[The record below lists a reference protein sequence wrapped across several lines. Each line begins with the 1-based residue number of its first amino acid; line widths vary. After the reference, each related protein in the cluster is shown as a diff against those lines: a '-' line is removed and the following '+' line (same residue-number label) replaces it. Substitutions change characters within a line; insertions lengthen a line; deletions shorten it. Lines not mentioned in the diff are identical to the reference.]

1 MWVRKEN
8 LWTGESWRELGV
20 DRRISERDRCGQE
33 NLGETGADRRI
44 SERAM
49 CGQENLGES

>member
-33 NLGETGADRRI
+33 NLGDR
-44 SERAM
+44 
-49 CGQENLGES
+49 CGQQNPGKR